1 MSQTGSTAQKLMT
14 PQDMKERITP
24 EVLETSCRKYH
35 QELIMQPIET
45 MKDNTLKYIT
55 LVPGVRNTLTWGE
68 LSGDAQLAP
77 WNRRNVKDADYKI
90 EGRTLQV
97 WPGNCAYD
105 FDPMEI
111 FQSIYG
117 NSIMLGKQLSDSAV
131 ARQVVT
137 LFAASIGKHLND
149 HVWDAVRNVQ
159 GTTTKDL
166 FDGFDTIIANEITD
180 EKLSAQAGNYM
191 AFSGALDNT
200 TTVDA
205 LKEFYRKANKHL
217 RNRECLMYL
226 PEKVYWDYID
236 DYQARHGALPYNTEY
251 EKLTLEGSNGKCRFA
266 VLDNMADSK
275 YLKISVKQNFLLGT
289 DIASQENR
297 VSVKEY
303 REWVYTMLFAS
314 VYGAQVRSLSKEVLF
329 VAELAESNDGN
340 GSGEG
345 SGAGEGSGEGSGSGE
360 GNGEGNGNG

>member
-1 MSQTGSTAQKLMT
+1 MPQTGSTAQKLMT

-24 EVLETSCRKYH
+24 EVLETSCRKYR

-55 LVPGVRNTLTWGE
+55 LVPGVRNTLTFGE
-68 LSGDAQLAP
+68 LKGDAQLAP
-77 WNRRNVKDADYKI
+77 WNRNNVKDADYKI

-117 NSIMLGKQLSDSAV
+117 NSIMLGKQLSESAV

-149 HVWDAVRNVQ
+149 HVFDAVRNVA

-166 FDGFDTIIANEITD
+166 FDGFDTILGK
-180 EKLSAQAGNYM
+180 EKTAETLSAANGNYM
-191 AFSGALDNT
+191 AFTGTMDKT
-200 TTVDA
+200 TTVDG

-217 RNRECLMYL
+217 RNRECFMYL

-236 DYQARHGALPYNTEY
+236 DYQARHGSLPYNTDY

-266 VLDNMADSK
+266 VMNNMADSNF
-275 YLKISVKQNFLLGT
+275 LKISVKQNFLLGT
-289 DIASQENR
+289 DINSQENR

-303 REWVYTMLFAS
+303 REWVYTMLFAA

-329 VAELAESNDGN
+329 VAELAESNDDNGSNDNGSNDGN
-340 GSGEG
+340 GSDD
-345 SGAGEGSGEGSGSGE
+345 
-360 GNGEGNGNG
+360 GNGEG